1 MKLSD
6 VMSAMG
12 LATYA
17 EAALLIFLSV
27 FVAVAVDVLRSGR
40 RKEVM
45 AELPLADDT
54 SPKPAHE
61 LEGARR

>member
-17 EAALLIFLSV
+17 EVALVIFLLV
-27 FVAVAVDVLRSGR
+27 FAAVAVDVLRGGR
-40 RKEVM
+40 PKE
-45 AELPLADDT
+45 ALARLPLADDE
-54 SPKPAHE
+54 SPRGKRP
-61 LEGARR
+61 LEGNDR

>member
-17 EAALLIFLSV
+17 EAALVIFLVV
-27 FVAVAVDVLRSGR
+27 FAAVAVDVLRGGKRKESLAALPLSDDTGR
-40 RKEVM
+40 RTEC
-45 AELPLADDT
+45 T
-54 SPKPAHE
+54 I
-61 LEGARR
+61 EGVER

>member
-17 EAALLIFLSV
+17 EVALVIFLVV
-27 FVAVAVDVLRSGR
+27 FAAVAIDVLRGGR
-40 RKEVM
+40 RKESL
-45 AELPLADDT
+45 ALLPLADDEG
-54 SPKPAHE
+54 PKRARRSR
-61 LEGARR
+61 GARR

>member
-17 EAALLIFLSV
+17 EAALLIFLLV
-27 FVAVAVDVLRSGR
+27 FAAVAVDVLRSGR
-40 RKEVM
+40 RKESL
-45 AELPLADDT
+45 ASLPLADDAGPT
-54 SPKPAHE
+54 PAHE
-61 LEGARR
+61 RQGAAR

>member
-17 EAALLIFLSV
+17 EAAMVIFLAV
-27 FVAVAVDVLRSGR
+27 FVAVAVDVLRGGK
-40 RKEVM
+40 RKESL
-45 AELPLADDT
+45 AELPLSDDT
-54 SPKPAHE
+54 GRAE
-61 LEGARR
+61 RTLEGVER